1 MRSSGYASPNTR
13 SPTASST
20 PLQGPNLFPH
30 DPWEEYAT
38 VWQRRRRQPR
48 EKDDP
53 EGPRRN
59 NPRELP
65 PYEELLWLAPKLQ
78 AYEPDSDVAI
88 MGEVEFTEDRRKRIL
103 AGVDTTACSASCST
117 RPWRSALRP
126 VWERDAEGD
135 GQLHPVAHAWQR
147 TGAGW
152 IHGSH
157 RYLHVS
163 EVDLSL
169 LGQSVAVD
177 RYRELRARPARG
189 MLGGLRLSAEQA
201 AMLPRSMLET
211 IGPAG
216 GVVRRP
222 LSGGGLEVAPFCNCC
237 WRYHFP
243 TRAEWR
249 TPRWPLPSPQSE
261 EFWRSYGEPLM
272 AIIDAAGQLGWIM
285 QVIKAQTPKY
295 ATQPSRGSAAG

>member
-1 MRSSGYASPNTR
+1 MPSWNATRRVTGSYTRRSR
-13 SPTASST
+13 
-20 PLQGPNLFPH
+20 
-30 DPWEEYAT
+30 
-38 VWQRRRRQPR
+38 
-48 EKDDP
+48 
-53 EGPRRN
+53 
-59 NPRELP
+59 
-65 PYEELLWLAPKLQ
+65 LA
-78 AYEPDSDVAI
+78 A
-88 MGEVEFTEDRRKRIL
+88 
-103 AGVDTTACSASCST
+103 
-117 RPWRSALRP
+117 
-126 VWERDAEGD
+126 
-135 GQLHPVAHAWQR
+135 

-157 RYLHVS
+157 RDLDVS
-163 EVDLSL
+163 EADLSL

-189 MLGGLRLSAEQA
+189 MLGGLRPSAEQA
-201 AMLPRSMLET
+201 AMLPRSTLET

-222 LSGGGLEVAPFCNCC
+222 LSGGGLEVAPLDRC

-261 EFWRSYGEPLM
+261 EFWRSYGEPLT
-272 AIIDAAGQLGWIM
+272 AIIDAARQLGWIM

-295 ATQPSRGSAAG
+295 ATQPSPRQRRRLTGALDYLAGFTANAWPRPYLDDQGEPQVRWAAPSLLGSFAMMVMLDLAGKGSVRTCERCGTPFVSSAPQAVYCSDRCRNAVQQARFRAKKKGAELGAGRRSPLAISRRATGHALRRRKTQKAS